1 MSLLNLSSPAGRSP
15 RGKSSSRAWMG
26 FGLVIAVLGIG
37 STFASNIIL
46 NSPDLTTEFGQ
57 GVTQTVY
64 CGGDQSVT
72 ITPISTYVNTVVGSP
87 TGGSNEVSFTG
98 RFANRYSSDSDD
110 FTEYSG
116 STTTVN
122 GKTGWWLTDI
132 NTSSRASNQSLATAS
147 ANASKYV
154 FSERQLRSGSS
165 SKWGYYE
172 VQTVTTSKVVITA
185 AVAPTPGPT
194 TPASFKVGGVVI
206 SDIPSACE
214 GKDFVVSAYQETG
227 GTPLTL
233 ISKDAEAVKEAAVY
247 FTRVPGS
254 AVSSTDRTALV
265 TSTLISAT
273 QTLTS
278 IKLMLNTETGS
289 ALSADSLYK
298 LVVETQEDA
307 IS

>member
-1 MSLLNLSSPAGRSP
+1 MSLLNLNSPAGRGP

-72 ITPISTYVNTVVGSP
+72 ITPISTFVNTSIGES
-87 TGGSNEVSFTG
+87 TGGSAEVSFIG
-98 RFANRYSSDSDD
+98 RFANKYESDSKD

-116 STTTVN
+116 TPSTVN
-122 GKTGWWLTDI
+122 GKTGWWLTDTK
-132 NTSSRASNQSLATAS
+132 TSSRASNQSLTTAM

-154 FSERQLRSGSS
+154 FSERQQRS
-165 SKWGYYE
+165 SKWGYYS
-172 VQTVTTSKVVITA
+172 VDTVTTSKVVVTA

-233 ISKDAEAVKEAAVY
+233 ISKDAEEVTEAAVY

-278 IKLMLNTETGS
+278 IKLVLNNDTGS

>member
-1 MSLLNLSSPAGRSP
+1 MSLLNLNSPAGRGQ
-15 RGKSSSRAWMG
+15 RGKNSSRAWMG

-37 STFASNIIL
+37 STFASSITL
-46 NSPDLTTEFGQ
+46 NSPGGTTEFGQ

-87 TGGSNEVSFTG
+87 TGGSAEVSFTG
-98 RFANRYSSDSDD
+98 RFANRYESDSSD

-116 STTTVN
+116 TSSIVN
-122 GKTGWWLTDI
+122 GKTGWWLTDTE
-132 NTSSRASNQSLATAS
+132 TSSRASNQSLATAS

-154 FSERQLRSGSS
+154 FSERQQRS
-165 SKWGYYE
+165 SKWGYYK
-172 VQTVTTSKVVITA
+172 VDTVTTSKVVITA
-185 AVAPTPGPT
+185 AVEPTPGPT
-194 TPASFKVGGVVI
+194 TAASFKVGGVVI

-233 ISKDAEAVKEAAVY
+233 ISKDAEEVTEAAVY

-254 AVSSTDRTALV
+254 AVSSTDRTTLV
-265 TSTLISAT
+265 TSTLVTAT
-273 QTLTS
+273 QTLSS
-278 IKLMLNTETGS
+278 IKLVLNTDTGV
-289 ALSADSLYK
+289 ALAADSLYK

>member
-1 MSLLNLSSPAGRSP
+1 MSLLNLNSPAERGQ
-15 RGKSSSRAWMG
+15 RGKNSSRAWMG

-37 STFASNIIL
+37 STFASSITL
-46 NSPDLTTEFGQ
+46 NSPKGTTEFGQ

-87 TGGSNEVSFTG
+87 TGGSAEVSFTG
-98 RFANRYSSDSDD
+98 RFANRYESNSSD

-116 STTTVN
+116 TGSIVN
-122 GKTGWWLTDI
+122 GKTGWWLTDTE
-132 NTSSRASNQSLATAS
+132 TSSRASNQSLATAS

-154 FSERQLRSGSS
+154 FSERQQRS
-165 SKWGYYE
+165 SKWGYYK
-172 VQTVTTSKVVITA
+172 VDTVTTSKVVITA
-185 AVAPTPGPT
+185 AVEPTPGPT
-194 TPASFKVGGVVI
+194 TAASFKLGGIVI

-233 ISKDAEAVKEAAVY
+233 ISKDAEVVTEAAVY

-254 AVSSTDRTALV
+254 AVSSTDRTTLV
-265 TSTLISAT
+265 TSTLVTAT
-273 QTLTS
+273 QTLSS
-278 IKLMLNTETGS
+278 IKLVLNTDTGV
-289 ALSADSLYK
+289 ALAADSLYK

>member
-1 MSLLNLSSPAGRSP
+1 
-15 RGKSSSRAWMG
+15 MG
-26 FGLVIAVLGIG
+26 IGLVIAVLGIG
-37 STFASNIIL
+37 STFASNITL
-46 NSPDLTTEFGQ
+46 NQPGGTTEFGQ

-87 TGGSNEVSFTG
+87 TGGSDEVSFTG

-132 NTSSRASNQSLATAS
+132 NTSSRASSQTLATAS

-154 FSERQLRSGSS
+154 FSERQLKSGSS
-165 SKWGYYE
+165 SRWGYYE
-172 VQTVTTSKVVITA
+172 VQTVSSAKVVITP
-185 AVAPTPGPT
+185 AVVPTPGPT

-206 SDIPSACE
+206 SDIPSACA
-214 GKDFVVSAYQETG
+214 GKDFIVSAYQETG

-233 ISKDAEAVKEAAVY
+233 ISKDAEAVKEAVAY
-247 FTRVPGS
+247 FTRVPGN
-254 AVSSTDRTALV
+254 AVSSTDRTAPV
-265 TSTLISAT
+265 SSTLVSAS

-278 IKLMLNTETGS
+278 VKIVFATGS
-289 ALSADSLYK
+289 GTALTADNLYK
-298 LVVETQEDA
+298 IVVETQEDA
-307 IS
+307 IA

>member
-1 MSLLNLSSPAGRSP
+1 
-15 RGKSSSRAWMG
+15 MG
-26 FGLVIAVLGIG
+26 IGLVIAVLGIG
-37 STFASNIIL
+37 STFASNITL
-46 NSPDLTTEFGQ
+46 NQPGGTTEFGQ

-87 TGGSNEVSFTG
+87 TGGSAEVSFTG
-98 RFANRYSSDSDD
+98 RFANSYSSDSDD
-110 FTEYSG
+110 FNEYSG

-122 GKTGWWLTDI
+122 GKTGWWLTDT
-132 NTSSRASNQSLATAS
+132 NTSSRASSQTLVTAS

-154 FSERQLRSGSS
+154 FSERQQRS

-172 VQTVTTSKVVITA
+172 VKTVTTSKVVITA
-185 AVAPTPGPT
+185 AVEPTPGPT
-194 TPASFKVGGVVI
+194 TAASFKLGGIVI

-233 ISKDAEAVKEAAVY
+233 ISKDAEEVTEAAVY

-254 AVSSTDRTALV
+254 AVSSTDRTTLV
-265 TSTLISAT
+265 TSTLVTAT
-273 QTLTS
+273 QTLSS
-278 IKLMLNTETGS
+278 IKLLLDTNIGV
-289 ALSADSLYK
+289 ALAADSLYK

>member
-1 MSLLNLSSPAGRSP
+1 MSILNLNTPQGNRSGGKKSVKMWLGAGL
-15 RGKSSSRAWMG
+15 
-26 FGLVIAVLGIG
+26 LVAVLGIG

-46 NSPDLTTEFGQ
+46 NQPGGTTEFGQ

-72 ITPISTYVNTVVGSP
+72 ITPISTYVNTVVGLPS
-87 TGGSNEVSFTG
+87 GGSDEISFTG

-110 FTEYSG
+110 FTEYTG

-132 NTSSRASNQSLATAS
+132 NTSSRASNQSLETART
-147 ANASKYV
+147 NASKYV

-172 VQTVTTSKVVITA
+172 VQTVSTSKVVITP

-206 SDIPSACE
+206 SDIPSACA
-214 GKDFVVSAYQETG
+214 GKDFIVSAYQETG

-233 ISKDAEAVKEAAVY
+233 IAKDAEAVKEAAVY

-254 AVSSTDRTALV
+254 AVSSTDRTAPV

-278 IKLMLNTETGS
+278 IKLVFNTASGT
-289 ALSADSLYK
+289 ALTADSLYK
-298 LVVETQEDA
+298 IVVETQEDA
-307 IS
+307 IA